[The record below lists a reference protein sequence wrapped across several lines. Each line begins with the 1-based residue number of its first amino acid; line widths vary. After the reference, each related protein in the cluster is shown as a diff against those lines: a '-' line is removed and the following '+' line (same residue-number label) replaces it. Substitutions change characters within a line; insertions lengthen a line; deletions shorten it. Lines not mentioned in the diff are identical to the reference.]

1 MKKCLLLLC
10 TACVSVAAAVAQTG
24 GRDERRADRNVIA
37 FSGGVAIGVGDIDMF
52 GPFGYV
58 EYARNVKGRFWAGGN
73 SAGQIPVPPGRPSG
87 PAVRFS
93 VRDVSA
99 FLRTRPLAPSGVV
112 RHRVLGTPG
121 GKAVAVV
128 PGGCRSRTGHAP
140 RTRSEGPRPGSLRD
154 GTCGVGGAS
163 GPAFR
168 YDLRAAAVRA
178 FGLVAGGVDAAGSDY
193 LRWQERAFG
202 LD

>member
-1 MKKCLLLLC
+1 MKKYLLLLC

-58 EYARNVKGRFWAGGN
+58 EYARNVKGRFWAGG
-73 SAGQIPVPPGRPSG
+73 R
-87 PAVRFS
+87 
-93 VRDVSA
+93 
-99 FLRTRPLAPSGVV
+99 LGVV